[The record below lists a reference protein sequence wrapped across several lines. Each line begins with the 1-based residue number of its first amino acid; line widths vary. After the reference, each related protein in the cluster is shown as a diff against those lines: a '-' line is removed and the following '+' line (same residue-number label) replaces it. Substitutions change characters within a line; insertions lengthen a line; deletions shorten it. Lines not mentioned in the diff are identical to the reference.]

1 MLSVN
6 RILVI
11 IEPEQDSQ
19 LALDKAIRL
28 ARQAGAGLELLICDH
43 SSYLEDGFYFD
54 PHQAAILR
62 QEHIQRNLQLLE
74 DMATVIRQQGFQV
87 SVDAL
92 WGNPPYRQI
101 INKVLQSKPDLL
113 VQSTRNHEKIS
124 RLLLSHQD
132 WQLLRFCP
140 CPVLLVKD
148 QTWPEHPVI
157 VVAVDP
163 GHSND
168 KPADLDHLLSAAG
181 KLLATVTTGDV
192 FLYHSCYQPPVSGMY
207 ALSTDVEAYR
217 AKTAELLAACDIAPS
232 RLHIDEREVMESLPA
247 LLDQLGASV
256 LVMGAVSRSAI
267 DRFLVGSTAEKL
279 LDHVSQDV
287 LIIKPDGFRDTVKKA
302 KLTSL

>member
-6 RILVI
+6 KILVI
-11 IEPEQDSQ
+11 VEPDQDGQ

-28 ARQAGAGLELLICDH
+28 ARQTDAELELLICDH

-54 PHQAAILR
+54 PPQAAILR
-62 QEHIQRNLQLLE
+62 QEHIQRNRQLLE
-74 DMATVIRQQGFQV
+74 DMATVIRQQGFKV

-101 INKVLQSKPDLL
+101 IHKVLQSKPDLL

-148 QTWPEHPVI
+148 KIWPEHPVF

-163 GHSND
+163 SHTND
-168 KPADLDHLLSAAG
+168 KPADLDQLLTSAG
-181 KLLATVTTGDV
+181 KALATATTGNV
-192 FLYHSCYQPPVSGMY
+192 FLFHSCYQPPVSGVY
-207 ALSTDVEAYR
+207 ALRTDVDAYR
-217 AKTAELLAACDIAPS
+217 AKTAELLAAYDISPD

-247 LLDQLGASV
+247 LLNQLDASV

-279 LDHVSQDV
+279 LDHVDQDV
-287 LIIKPDGFRDTVKKA
+287 LVIKPDGFRDTVKKA
-302 KLTSL
+302 TLTNL

>member
-6 RILVI
+6 KILVI
-11 IEPEQDSQ
+11 IEPGQDSQ

-28 ARQAGAGLELLICDH
+28 ARQVHAELELLICDH

-54 PHQAAILR
+54 PPQAAILR
-62 QEHIQRNLQLLE
+62 QEHIQRNRQLLE
-74 DMATVIRQQGFQV
+74 DMAVVIRQQGFKV

-101 INKVLQSKPDLL
+101 IHKVLQSKPDLL

-148 QTWPEHPVI
+148 KPWPEHPVF

-163 GHSND
+163 SHTND
-168 KPADLDHLLSAAG
+168 KPADLDQALTSAG
-181 KLLATVTTGDV
+181 KTLATATNGDI
-192 FLYHSCYQPPVSGMY
+192 FLYHSCYQPPVSGVY
-207 ALSTDVEAYR
+207 ALRTDVEAYR
-217 AKTAELLAACDIAPS
+217 TKTAELLAAYDIPME

-247 LLDQLGASV
+247 LLNQLAASV
-256 LVMGAVSRSAI
+256 LVMGAVSRSAL

-279 LDHVSQDV
+279 LDHVDQDV
-287 LIIKPDGFRDTVKKA
+287 LIIKPEGFRDKVKKA
-302 KLTSL
+302 TLTNL

>member
-6 RILVI
+6 KILVI
-11 IEPEQDSQ
+11 VEPALDSQ

-28 ARQAGAGLELLICDH
+28 ARQMGAELELLICDH

-54 PHQAAILR
+54 PPQAAILR
-62 QEHIQRNLQLLE
+62 QEHIQRNRQLLE
-74 DMATVIRQQGFQV
+74 DMAAVIRQQGFKV

-101 INKVLQSKPDLL
+101 IHKVLQSKPDLL

-148 QTWPEHPVI
+148 KAWPEHPVF

-163 GHSND
+163 SHTND
-168 KPADLDHLLSAAG
+168 KPAELDQLLTSAG
-181 KLLATVTTGDV
+181 KSLATATTGSI
-192 FLYHSCYQPPVSGMY
+192 FLFHSCYQPPVSGVY
-207 ALSTDVEAYR
+207 ALRADVEAYR
-217 AKTAELLAACDIAPS
+217 AKTAELLVDYDIPQT

-247 LLDQLGASV
+247 LLKQVDASV

-279 LDHVSQDV
+279 LDHVDQDV
-287 LIIKPDGFRDTVKKA
+287 LVIKPGGFTDTVKKA
-302 KLTSL
+302 TLTNL

>member
-11 IEPEQDSQ
+11 IEPGQDGQ

-28 ARQAGAGLELLICDH
+28 ARQTDAELELLICDH

-54 PHQAAILR
+54 PPQAAILR

-74 DMATVIRQQGFQV
+74 DMAVIIRQQGFKV

-101 INKVLQSKPDLL
+101 IHKVLQSKPDLL

-148 QTWPEHPVI
+148 KPWPEHPAFI
-157 VVAVDP
+157 VAVDP
-163 GHSND
+163 GHAND
-168 KPADLDHLLSAAG
+168 KPAELDHQLVSAG
-181 KLLATVTTGDV
+181 KSLAEATGGSV
-192 FLYHSCYQPPVSGMY
+192 YLFHSCYKPPVSGVY
-207 ALSTDVEAYR
+207 ALRTDVEAYR
-217 AKTAELLAACDIAPS
+217 EKTAELLSVFDIADD
-232 RLHIDEREVMESLPA
+232 RLHIDDREVMESLPA
-247 LLDQLGASV
+247 LLSQLDASV
-256 LVMGAVSRSAI
+256 LVMGAVSRSAL

-279 LDHVSQDV
+279 LDHVDQDV
-287 LIIKPDGFRDTVKKA
+287 LIIKPEGFRDTVKTA
-302 KLTSL
+302 RLTSL

>member
-1 MLSVN
+1 MLAVN

-11 IEPEQDSQ
+11 IEPGQDAQ

-28 ARQAGAGLELLICDH
+28 ARQTGAELELLICDH
-43 SSYLEDGFYFD
+43 SSYLEDGFFFD
-54 PHQAAILR
+54 PHQAAVLR
-62 QEHIQRNLQLLE
+62 QEHIQRNQQLLE
-74 DMATVIRQQGFQV
+74 DMAVVIRQQGFKV

-101 INKVLQSKPDLL
+101 IHKVLQSKPDLL
-113 VQSTRNHEKIS
+113 VQSTRHHEKIS

-148 QTWPEHPVI
+148 QSWPEHPVF

-163 GHSND
+163 GHAND
-168 KPADLDHLLSAAG
+168 KPAGLDRLLAAAG
-181 KLLATVTTGDV
+181 KSLAEATQGSV
-192 FLYHSCYQPPVSGMY
+192 FLFHSCYKPPVSGVY
-207 ALSTDVEAYR
+207 ALKMDVDAYR
-217 AKTAELLAACDIAPS
+217 EKTAELLADFDIPAS
-232 RLHIDEREVMESLPA
+232 RLHIDDREVMESLPA
-247 LLDQLGASV
+247 LLKQLDASV
-256 LVMGAVSRSAI
+256 LVMGAVSRSAL

-279 LDHVSQDV
+279 LDHVDQDV
-287 LIIKPDGFRDTVKKA
+287 LIIKPEGFTDTVKKA

>member
-6 RILVI
+6 KILVI
-11 IEPEQDSQ
+11 VEPALDSQ

-28 ARQAGAGLELLICDH
+28 ARQTGAELELLICDH

-54 PHQAAILR
+54 PPQAAILR
-62 QEHIQRNLQLLE
+62 QEHIQRNRQLLE
-74 DMATVIRQQGFQV
+74 DMAAVIRQQGFKV

-101 INKVLQSKPDLL
+101 IQKVLQSKPDLL
-113 VQSTRNHEKIS
+113 VQSTRHHEKIS

-148 QTWPEHPVI
+148 KTWPEHPVF

-163 GHSND
+163 GHTND
-168 KPADLDHLLSAAG
+168 KPADLDQLLTAAG
-181 KLLATVTTGDV
+181 SSLAAATTGRV
-192 FLYHSCYQPPVSGMY
+192 FLYHSCYQPPVSGLY
-207 ALSTDVEAYR
+207 ALRADMEAYR
-217 AKTAELLAACDIAPS
+217 SKTAELLSGFNIPQS
-232 RLHIDEREVMESLPA
+232 HLHIDEREVMESLPA
-247 LLDQLGASV
+247 LLTQLDASV

-279 LDHVSQDV
+279 LDHVDQDV
-287 LIIKPDGFRDTVKKA
+287 LVIKPDGFTDKVKKA
-302 KLTSL
+302 TLTNL

>member
-6 RILVI
+6 KILVI
-11 IEPEQDSQ
+11 VEPGEDSQ

-28 ARQAGAGLELLICDH
+28 ARQVNAELELLICDH

-54 PHQAAILR
+54 PPQAAILR
-62 QEHIQRNLQLLE
+62 QEHIQRNRQLLE
-74 DMATVIRQQGFQV
+74 DMAVVIRQQGFKV

-101 INKVLQSKPDLL
+101 IHKVLQSKPDLL

-148 QTWPEHPVI
+148 KAWPEHPVF

-163 GHSND
+163 SHTND
-168 KPADLDHLLSAAG
+168 KPADLDQALTSAG
-181 KLLATVTTGDV
+181 KSLATATTGTV
-192 FLYHSCYQPPVSGMY
+192 HLYHSCYQPPVSGLY
-207 ALSTDVEAYR
+207 ALRPDTEAYR
-217 AKTAELLAACDIAPS
+217 AKTAELLSAYDIPS
-232 RLHIDEREVMESLPA
+232 ARLHIDEREVMDSLPA
-247 LLDQLGASV
+247 LLDQLDASV
-256 LVMGAVSRSAI
+256 LVMGAVSRSAL

-279 LDHVSQDV
+279 LDHVDQDV

-302 KLTSL
+302 TLTNL